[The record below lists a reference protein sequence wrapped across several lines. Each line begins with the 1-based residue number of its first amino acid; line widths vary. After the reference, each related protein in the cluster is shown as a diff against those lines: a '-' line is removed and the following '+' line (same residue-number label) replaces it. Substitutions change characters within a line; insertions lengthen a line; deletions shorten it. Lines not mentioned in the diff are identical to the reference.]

1 MAWQLKQTMHVTRT
15 AITTANAR
23 YSSTPTLLQRQQQQ
37 VQQQRVQQ
45 QRLGVAVASSNG
57 GEAPM
62 SYDDDADSGLSKL
75 RYNKR
80 QNELPKELQGEAH
93 SAM

>member
-1 MAWQLKQTMHVTRT
+1 MAWQLKQTTHATYKAT
-15 AITTANAR
+15 TTANAR
-23 YSSTPTLLQRQQQQ
+23 YSSTPVLLQRQQQQ

-80 QNELPKELQGEAH
+80 QNELPKELQGDTFT
-93 SAM
+93 AM